1 MIFRLLT
8 PFNFLVSI
16 IGKKITKVVAILILL
31 IAISVGI
38 RVFLIFLRV
47 NPTTDEVWLYL
58 YTKASF
64 KEIWLSSLSEWHAPF
79 YFIFAKAISL
89 LSPNGLNIIFYRYLS
104 LLFGVLANFGIWY
117 LASMVLGK
125 RIGLIALV
133 LSLFLPAF
141 IWSAIYARYYSF
153 LILLTI
159 LNFIFFIKFLRA
171 KSVRYL
177 VLILLI
183 STIGIYTHYYFSFL
197 LVSFSLFLLIVEE
210 YRFIF
215 KKWILAVSAILV
227 LLIPLIYYF
236 VILPKPGDVWLVN
249 HFLKIPLSVLTNLVS
264 WELLIYLYYLGNSL
278 FYYPL
283 LIVLWVV
290 SLILLFLALNG
301 WKNNYWIL
309 FLLTSLIPPV
319 IAIFVSYTYKPFF
332 ALGSL
337 QIFLPPLII
346 LLAKGIDNDLKKTKV
361 FSLIFIVTLFF
372 SLIFFYQSSASYQ
385 TPREDYGFLLDNY
398 KSGDIVLHSNINSF
412 MQSKY
417 YLGNDVNFGIIDT
430 VSASPQAEHALKYT
444 IVSQDTL
451 LAGRNRIWYFEPW
464 FENRDELRVTKR
476 FLDSNLRLLDEKN
489 FSTQQKNQP
498 SLFNVYL
505 YVTK

>member
-1 MIFRLLT
+1 MSYSLLT
-8 PFNFLVSI
+8 PFNFRRCI
-16 IGKKITKVVAILILL
+16 IDNYSTRLIVVLTLL
-31 IAISVGI
+31 MAISIGI

-47 NPTTDEVWLYL
+47 NPTTDEIWLYL
-58 YTKASF
+58 YTKSSF

-89 LSPNGLNIIFYRYLS
+89 LSSNGLNIIFYRFLS
-104 LLFGVLANFGIWY
+104 LLFGVLANFGMWY

-125 RIGLIALV
+125 RIGIIAFC

-141 IWSAIYARYYSF
+141 IWPSIYARYYSF

-159 LNFIFFIKFLRA
+159 LNFIFFIKFLRV

-177 VLILLI
+177 VLILLV
-183 STIGIYTHYYFSFL
+183 STVGIYTHYYFSFL

-249 HFLKIPLSVLTNLVS
+249 HFLKIPLIIVTNLVS
-264 WELLIYLYYLGNSL
+264 WESLIYLYFWGNTF
-278 FYYPL
+278 FYYPV
-283 LIVLWVV
+283 IIILWVV
-290 SLILLFLALNG
+290 SLILLFLGLYK
-301 WKNNYWIL
+301 WKNNYWPL
-309 FLLTSLIPPV
+309 FYLVIFIPSA
-319 IAIFVSYTYKPFF
+319 ITIFVSYVYKPFF

-385 TPREDYGFLLDNY
+385 KPREDYGFLLDNY
-398 KSGDIVLHSNINSF
+398 KTGDIVLHSNVNSF

-444 IVSQDTL
+444 IISRDTL